1 MLMTVNKKWV
11 AIYIAVYDYMFCVV
25 LPWIGI
31 TKCLQE
37 RCWVNETPFEVQGV
51 TVGESTMITQAPR
64 KGRENM
70 IRKVLLY

>member
-1 MLMTVNKKWV
+1 
-11 AIYIAVYDYMFCVV
+11 MFCVV

-70 IRKVLLY
+70 FQKVLLY